1 MNNTTGASK
10 REQELTDLLQAVVSE
25 ALREHRNRVR
35 LQAEATGGCL
45 IDGLSDV
52 LTGYEGR
59 EDCEECEDCEDCEVT
74 V

>member
-35 LQAEATGGCL
+35 LQAEATGGRL

-52 LTGYEGR
+52 LTGCDDR
-59 EDCEECEDCEDCEVT
+59 EDCEVCENREVT

>member
-35 LQAEATGGCL
+35 LQAETAGGRL

-52 LTGYEGR
+52 LTGD
-59 EDCEECEDCEDCEVT
+59 EDCEDCEDCEVCENCEVT

>member
-35 LQAEATGGCL
+35 LQAETTGGCL

-52 LTGYEGR
+52 LTGYEDG
-59 EDCEECEDCEDCEVT
+59 EDGEDCEDCEVT

>member
-10 REQELTDLLQAVVSE
+10 REQELIDLLQAVVSE

-35 LQAEATGGCL
+35 LQAETAGGCL

-52 LTGYEGR
+52 LTGYEGYEDR
-59 EDCEECEDCEDCEVT
+59 EVCEDCEVT